1 MGRRLATTM
10 AAIAAQTPRSST
22 AQRASAWTRTTNH
35 PLAVLPT
42 TREMVSVTTT
52 TTWRLATTMAAIA
65 VGQTL
70 ERLTAQRANA
80 WIPTTCHRKN
90 RTVAT
95 RLTRATATATT
106 TTTRRLATTMA

>member
-65 VGQTL
+65 VGQTK
-70 ERLTAQRANA
+70 ERVTAASVHV
-80 WIPTTCHRKN
+80 WIPTTSRQQLLHPN
-90 RTVAT
+90 VAT
-95 RLTRATATATT
+95 NPGRAMEIVTT
-106 TTTRRLATTMA
+106 